1 MLLTQYEKYKR
12 GFKFDH
18 VWPILKGIEKFAND
32 NMMTPASSPSPGMNS
47 IDLNMD
53 SEDAN
58 FSLSSRPMGLKKTKL
73 KQLLEQNDKLIKA
86 ITKGTS
92 ERNEIQRQKIEVD
105 RMKEENKILFADLNS
120 ISDPS
125 SRAYIENERKR
136 ILEKRAQTNQHEEDG
151 EGSQYHG
158 SQYRASHY
166 QESPSH
172 GKQVQGEPDQGEDQ
186 RSPNNQEDF
195 TQYYNY
201 LSGTENI
208 FP

>member
-1 MLLTQYEKYKR
+1 
-12 GFKFDH
+12 
-18 VWPILKGIEKFAND
+18 
-32 NMMTPASSPSPGMNS
+32 
-47 IDLNMD
+47 MD

-58 FSLSSRPMGLKKTKL
+58 FSLFSRPMGLKKAKRKQQSEEQF

-92 ERNEIQRQKIEVD
+92 ERNEIQRQKIEVA

-166 QESPSH
+166 QESPFH

-201 LSGTENI
+201 LSGTGNN

>member
-1 MLLTQYEKYKR
+1 
-12 GFKFDH
+12 
-18 VWPILKGIEKFAND
+18 
-32 NMMTPASSPSPGMNS
+32 MNS

-120 ISDPS
+120 
-125 SRAYIENERKR
+125 
-136 ILEKRAQTNQHEEDG
+136 
-151 EGSQYHG
+151 
-158 SQYRASHY
+158 
-166 QESPSH
+166 
-172 GKQVQGEPDQGEDQ
+172 
-186 RSPNNQEDF
+186 
-195 TQYYNY
+195 
-201 LSGTENI
+201 
-208 FP
+208 